1 VCAATSYIAA
11 RSMLW
16 AKACAECCAERAAG
30 RCVRCLCCNAD
41 VLGGI
46 TCVVVQLGIRDCLSK
61 IWRRCGVVKRD
72 PLCRAMGR
80 PSWQARMREPRL
92 RRQVSQCTYIKA
104 CHLEEMRVRRRTVVH
119 EMKDGRMKRSTRA
132 RAHHHVWGDKGLWAG
147 VWVWEAG
154 SRCGFAHL
162 CVPHLHLNR
171 HDAVAHA
178 TWCFLLACA
187 RVLIEPILAV
197 GRRRVV
203 QQRSKGLAFEPLGDG
218 AE

>member
-1 VCAATSYIAA
+1 MCAATSYIAA

-72 PLCRAMGR
+72 PLCRAMGH

-92 RRQVSQCTYIKA
+92 RRQVSQCTYIEA
-104 CHLEEMRVRRRTVVH
+104 CYLEETRVRQRTVVH
-119 EMKDGRMKRSTRA
+119 GMKDGCMKRSTHA
-132 RAHHHVWGDKGLWAG
+132 RAHHDGGGIG
-147 VWVWEAG
+147 V
-154 SRCGFAHL
+154 CGQVFGCGRQDL
-162 CVPHLHLNR
+162 V
-171 HDAVAHA
+171 VALP
-178 TWCFLLACA
+178 TS
-187 RVLIEPILAV
+187 VYLIFISTDTTL
-197 GRRRVV
+197 
-203 QQRSKGLAFEPLGDG
+203 
-218 AE
+218 